1 MGTLSEYPVGMTS
14 LPLVRSFTDSH
25 GVDITFYEWPVS
37 APKAVIQLV
46 HGLGEHANRYVHL
59 MKDLN
64 RAGYHVYASDHR
76 GHGQTGVSMRQK
88 GLTKRQGEL
97 GVGGMKAV
105 FTDELELASIIE
117 REQAGVPLVLLG
129 HSWGSLISQ
138 RLLDTD
144 SDRYAAVVL
153 TGSTLALPGILPN
166 GGDDKRFVEKGTK
179 PLGGEWLS
187 RKPGIAEAFRN
198 DPLNF
203 PETAMEAFGFG
214 NCLKLIGVPK
224 KAIRPSLPMLLMA
237 GSEDCLGAERG
248 NLMLQKAFMR
258 AGVED
263 VGLIVYHGARHEIF
277 NEINYDEVF
286 SDLLA
291 WLDGEFAEPDADN

>member
-1 MGTLSEYPVGMTS
+1 MTS
-14 LPLVRSFTDSH
+14 LPIVRTFTDSH

-37 APKAVIQLV
+37 APKAVVQLV

-76 GHGQTGVSMRQK
+76 GHGQTGVSMRQA
-88 GLTKRQGEL
+88 GLTQRQGQL

-117 REQAGVPLVLLG
+117 REQSGVPLVLLG

-138 RLLDTD
+138 RILDTD
-144 SDRYAAVVL
+144 SARYAAVVL
-153 TGSTLALPGILPN
+153 TGSTVALPGVLPN
-166 GGDDKRFVEKGTK
+166 GGDDSKFVEKGTK

-187 RKPGIAEAFRN
+187 RKPGVAEAFRT

-203 PETAMEAFGFG
+203 PETAMAAFGFA

-224 KAIRPSLPMLLMA
+224 RSIRPELPILLMA
-237 GSEDCLGAERG
+237 GSEDHLGAERG
-248 NLMLQKAFMR
+248 NRMLQKAFMR

-263 VGLIVYHGARHEIF
+263 VELIVYHGARHEIF
-277 NEINYDEVF
+277 NEINYEEVLG
-286 SDLLA
+286 DLLG
-291 WLDGEFAEPDADN
+291 WLDGEFADPDSAD